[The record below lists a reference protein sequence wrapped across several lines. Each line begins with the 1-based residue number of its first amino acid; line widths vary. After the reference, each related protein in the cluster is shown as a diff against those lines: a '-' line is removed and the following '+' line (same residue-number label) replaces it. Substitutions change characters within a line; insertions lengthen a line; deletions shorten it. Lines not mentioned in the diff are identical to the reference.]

1 MCFSPLQRRKNKK
14 LNIHLKNNLPLMI
27 AEVAQAHNGSFEK
40 ALQYIDA
47 VAATGVQVIKFQTHI
62 AEAES
67 SLHEPFRI
75 KMQTEDKTRFD
86 YWKRMEFTIQQWKEL
101 KSHSER
107 RGLEFMASPFSNAAV
122 DLLEEVGVKSYKVGS
137 GEVNNFLLL
146 QKIANTRKPLILSSG
161 MSSFDEL
168 DNTVEFLKAHGVDFS
183 ILQCTTSYPTT
194 PENYGLNIIADL
206 KERYK
211 VRVGYSDHSAKIETC
226 LAAFMLGADILEF
239 HIKLDEN
246 ETGPDA
252 LSSLTISE
260 TKKLVETIDNI
271 ATAMLHP
278 VNKNDISEYRELK
291 QIFEKS
297 LAVNKTMKAGQIIT
311 FDDLEGKKPKGFG
324 IDASQFQEVLGKPL
338 NKDKNQWDFLTL
350 DDLTF

>member
-1 MCFSPLQRRKNKK
+1 M
-14 LNIHLKNNLPLMI
+14 KNNLPLII

-47 VAATGVQVIKFQTHI
+47 VATTGVQIIKFQTHI

-67 SLHEPFRI
+67 SIHEPFRV
-75 KMQTEDKTRFD
+75 KMNTSDKTRFE
-86 YWKRMEFTIQQWKEL
+86 YWKRMEFSRHQWKEL
-101 KSHSER
+101 KSYSEKK
-107 RGLEFMASPFSNAAV
+107 GLEFMSSPFSNAAV
-122 DLLEEVGVKSYKVGS
+122 DLLEQVGVNRYKVGS

-146 QKIANTRKPLILSSG
+146 QKIATTGKPLILSSG
-161 MSSFDEL
+161 MSSYEEL
-168 DNTVEFLKAHGVDFS
+168 DNTVEFLRAHKVDFS
-183 ILQCTTSYPTT
+183 ILQCTTSYPTS
-194 PENYGLNIIADL
+194 PENYGLNIIPEL

-211 VRVGYSDHSAKIETC
+211 VRVGYSDHSAKVETC
-226 LAAFMLGADILEF
+226 LAAFMLGSEILEF

-252 LSSLTISE
+252 SSSLTVSE
-260 TKKLVETIDNI
+260 AKKLVDSIENI
-271 ATAMLHP
+271 ATAMLNP
-278 VNKNDISEYRELK
+278 VNKNINTEFSDLK
-291 QIFEKS
+291 KIFEKS
-297 LAVNKTMKAGQIIT
+297 LAVNKPMKAGQIIT
-311 FDDLEGKKPKGFG
+311 FEDLEGKKPKGFG